1 MHKFIKRI
9 TISSLFLLI
18 LSGLAIH
25 APEAVTMLLLGVSLV
40 GVASSGRKK
49 DTGKKILLKEVC
61 NE

>member
-25 APEAVTMLLLGVSLV
+25 ASESATMLLLGVSLV

-49 DTGKKILLKEVC
+49 DIGEKNLLKEAC